1 MAEQLP
7 LFETREPSWAE
18 RLRERLVP
26 PIRERL
32 RAILVEMA
40 QAQLRSPPLRPQEE
54 DRDER

>member
-1 MAEQLP
+1 MPEQLP

-18 RLRERLVP
+18 RL
-26 PIRERL
+26 RERL

-54 DRDER
+54 DRDEQ